1 MTQENRTQETPTSAH
16 DSEELTA
23 AALALVVGGGD
34 TGPGGP
40 GDNNGVV
47 DRGKATPILM

>member
-1 MTQENRTQETPTSAH
+1 MTQEHRTQETPTSAH
-16 DSEELTA
+16 DSDELPA

-47 DRGKATPILM
+47 ESGKATPVLF

>member
-1 MTQENRTQETPTSAH
+1 MTQENRTQEIPTPAH
-16 DSEELTA
+16 DSEELPA
-23 AALALVVGGGD
+23 ATLALVVGGGD
-34 TGPGGP
+34 TAPGGP

>member
-1 MTQENRTQETPTSAH
+1 MTQETRTQETPTPAL

-23 AALALVVGGGD
+23 TALALVVGGGD